1 MTMARKRVPAA
12 LRRDLLAAK
21 ERGTPV
27 RIDRDDLDDESYS
40 EGLVVDVSPRLV
52 LLNRIT
58 DAAALDGFEVLRL
71 EDVTKVTTEWQARRF
86 VERALELKGQARKTP
101 AGPIDLAGMR
111 EAVVSANATYPLVVI
126 DREDDPLL
134 GDTAVGRI
142 REEVHGGFRLHWMT
156 PAARWEWDGT
166 PYRWAEVT
174 RLQFGNEY
182 EQTLAMVAEADGSRP
197 AEHPRDGLDLGG
209 E

>member
-1 MTMARKRVPAA
+1 MARKRVPAA

-27 RIDRDDLDDESYS
+27 RIARDELDEDVYS

-52 LLNRIT
+52 LLNQISHRIH
-58 DAAALDGFEVLRL
+58 LDGFEVLRL
-71 EDVTKVTTEWQARRF
+71 EDVTEVTTEWRARRF

-111 EAVVSANATYPLVVI
+111 EAVLSANAAYPVIVI
-126 DREDDPLL
+126 DREKDWP
-134 GDTAVGRI
+134 GEAAIGRI
-142 REEVHGGFRLHWMT
+142 REEVRGGFRLHWIT
-156 PAARWEWDGT
+156 PAARWKWDGT

-174 RLQFGNEY
+174 RLEFGNEY

-197 AEHPRDGLDLGG
+197 AEHPRDGLDPGG

>member
-1 MTMARKRVPAA
+1 MATKRIPAG
-12 LRRDLLAAK
+12 LRRDLLAAR

-27 RIDRDDLDDESYS
+27 RIERHGLEDQEMFS
-40 EGLVVDVSPRLV
+40 EGLVVDASSTLL
-52 LLNRIT
+52 LLNQVT
-58 DAAALDGFEVLRL
+58 DHATLDGFEVLRL
-71 EDVTKVTTEWQARRF
+71 ADVTGVKTEWRARRF

-111 EAVVSANATYPLVVI
+111 EAVRSADAAYPLIVI
-126 DREDDPLL
+126 EREEAWPGEADI
-134 GDTAVGRI
+134 GRI
-142 REEVHGGFRLHWMT
+142 REEVRGGFHLHWMA
-156 PAARWEWDGT
+156 PIARWEWNGM
-166 PYRWAEVT
+166 PYRWTEVT

-197 AEHPRDGLDLGG
+197 ARHPGDGIDPGG